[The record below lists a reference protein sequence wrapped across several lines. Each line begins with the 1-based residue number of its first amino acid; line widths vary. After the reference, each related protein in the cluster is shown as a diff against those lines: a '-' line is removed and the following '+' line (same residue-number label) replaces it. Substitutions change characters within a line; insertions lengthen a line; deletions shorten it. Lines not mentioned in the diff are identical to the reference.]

1 MEKKKHTHS
10 LSLWWVVVLA
20 VVEIE
25 WAGQVRGNAMQ
36 WNLEL

>member
-10 LSLWWVVVLA
+10 LVVVVLA
-20 VVEIE
+20 AVEIE
-25 WAGQVRGNAMQ
+25 WAGQVRGQ